1 MPAKW
6 GPTRG
11 ELVSASSAVALLVAM
26 FALAWFGVDGIPGR
40 TARLVYAVDAWHGLS
55 LLRWLMLITIAAAL
69 ATVPL
74 HFSQRNHGARTETG
88 LLVTGLGTVTALGL
102 IFRVLIVLPSSQQV
116 VDQKLGAFLGL
127 LCALG
132 IAYGGLEA
140 LREERLRSAAT
151 PSGRR
156 GADAAGQPPPLPIG
170 SGSLGGGDP
179 GKPDSPTTGTP

>member
-1 MPAKW
+1 MPEKW

-11 ELVSASSAVALLVAM
+11 ELVSASSAVLLLVVM
-26 FALAWFGVDGIPGR
+26 FAMAWFGVDGIPGR
-40 TARLVYAVDAWHGLS
+40 TARLVYAVNAWHGLT
-55 LLRWLMLITIAAAL
+55 LLRWLMLVTIGAAL

-88 LLVTGLGTVTALGL
+88 LLVTGLGTATAVGL

-132 IAYGGLEA
+132 IAYGGLES
-140 LREERLRSAAT
+140 LREERSRAVAS

-156 GADAAGQPPPLPIG
+156 GAASAGQPPPVPIG
-170 SGSLGGGDP
+170 SASRGGGD
-179 GKPDSPTTGTP
+179 DR